1 MSSAGATYRD
11 TAEAAWQWTLGQ
23 VRWADDGPWIPTSV
37 TGDEPQ
43 VPDDRDGMHSGIAG
57 LAHTLA
63 EIRLS
68 RPWTAAETKLG
79 DAIAERLIREIPGCS
94 DVTFFDGLVST
105 IGALVALDRLD
116 GVRAAVV
123 RLQELAADD
132 GWPQTLMVPP
142 RFAPGARIHDMTLGT
157 AGVLLGGV
165 WAARHGVEGGREL
178 ADHAAGILLTEI
190 ALAGAEAEAEVGAGV
205 DAEARAAVG
214 AEVGAIDVGWPFV
227 PRRFRPEAG
236 AVMPNLS
243 HGLAG
248 VAAALASAGLSL
260 GRPELVAAATKV
272 SEQLVS
278 LGVTDGRG
286 FIVQRYIPTE
296 INDEDE
302 FTYTWCHGASGTS
315 LAFAALDAA
324 GVKSVA
330 GTAPADWRARC
341 LHSVRTSGLPA
352 RLHPGFWDNDGRCC
366 GTAGVGDILLD
377 SWHRTGSAEDLAF
390 ATLLADTL
398 VEHAFHEGGTYWRFT
413 EHRNENPLLPP
424 AVGWMQ
430 GAAGIAA
437 YLLHTARVV
446 EQGTAAQP
454 QQRMDTWWAA
464 PADAH
469 H

>member
-1 MSSAGATYRD
+1 VSVSSAGAAYRE
-11 TAEAAWQWTLGQ
+11 TAEAAWRWTLGQ
-23 VRWADDGPWIPTSV
+23 VRWAEDGPWIPTSV
-37 TGDEPQ
+37 TGDEPV

-57 LAHTLA
+57 LAYTLA

-68 RPWTAAETKLG
+68 RAWTGAEGDLA
-79 DAIAERLIREIPGCS
+79 DAIAERLTREIPGCS

-105 IGALVALDRLD
+105 IGALVALDRPD
-116 GVRAAVV
+116 GVRAAVA
-123 RLQELAADD
+123 RLQELAEGD
-132 GWPQTLMVPP
+132 GWPQALMVPP

-165 WAARHGVEGGREL
+165 WAARHGVDDGREL
-178 ADHAAGILLTEI
+178 AERAAEILLAETL
-190 ALAGAEAEAEVGAGV
+190 LAET
-205 DAEARAAVG
+205 
-214 AEVGAIDVGWPFV
+214 DVGWPFV
-227 PRRFRPEAG
+227 PRRFRSEPG

-248 VAAALASAGLSL
+248 VTAALASAGLSL
-260 GRPELVAAATKV
+260 GRPDLVSAAAKV
-272 SEQLVS
+272 SEQLVA

-286 FIVQRYIPTE
+286 FVVQRYIPTE

-324 GVKSVA
+324 RVKSVA
-330 GTAPADWRARC
+330 GTTPADWRERC
-341 LHSVRTSGLPA
+341 LYSVRTSGLPA

-377 SWHRTGSAEDLAF
+377 SWHRTGSVEDLAF

-398 VEHAFHEGGTYWRFT
+398 VDRAVHEGGTYWRFI
-413 EHRNENPLLPP
+413 EHRNEDPLLPP

-446 EQGTAAQP
+446 EQGVAAEAQP
-454 QQRMDTWWAA
+454 RMDTWWATG
-464 PADAH
+464 ADAH

>member
-1 MSSAGATYRD
+1 M
-11 TAEAAWQWTLGQ
+11 LGQ
-23 VRWADDGPWIPTSV
+23 VRWADDGLWIPTNV
-37 TGDEPQ
+37 TGDEPV

-57 LAHTLA
+57 LVHTLA

-68 RPWTAAETKLG
+68 RPWTAAEVELG
-79 DAIAERLIREIPGCS
+79 DAIAERLIREIPGSS

-105 IGALVALDRLD
+105 IGALVALDRPD
-116 GVRAAVV
+116 GVRAAVE
-123 RLQELAADD
+123 RLHQLAADD
-132 GWPQTLMVPP
+132 GWPQTMMLPP
-142 RFAPGARIHDMTLGT
+142 RFSPDARIHDMTLGT

-165 WAARHGVEGGREL
+165 WAARHGVDGGREL
-178 ADHAAGILLTEI
+178 ADRAAEILLTEI
-190 ALAGAEAEAEVGAGV
+190 ALAEAGV
-205 DAEARAAVG
+205 A
-214 AEVGAIDVGWPFV
+214 DVGWPFV
-227 PRRFRPEAG
+227 PRRFRSEPG

-248 VAAALASAGLSL
+248 VSAALASAGLSL
-260 GRPELVAAATKV
+260 GRPELVAAAAKV
-272 SEQLVS
+272 CEQLVP

-286 FIVQRYIPTE
+286 FVVQRYIPTE
-296 INDEDE
+296 TNDEDE

-330 GTAPADWRARC
+330 GTAPADWRERC
-341 LHSVRTSGLPA
+341 LYSVRTSGLPA

-377 SWHRTGSAEDLAF
+377 SWHRTGSPDDLAF

-398 VEHAFHEGGTYWRFT
+398 VEHAVHDGGNYWRFT
-413 EHRNENPLLPP
+413 EHRNEDPLLPP

-437 YLLHTARVV
+437 YLLHMARVV
-446 EQGTAAQP
+446 EQGAAAEPQP
-454 QQRMDTWWAA
+454 RMDTWWATNT
-464 PADAH
+464 DGH

>member
-1 MSSAGATYRD
+1 MPGDETTPGGVLSEELSWHDVPVSSAGATYRE
-11 TAEAAWQWTLGQ
+11 TAEAAWQWVLGQ
-23 VRWADDGPWIPTSV
+23 VRWTAAGPWIPTSV
-37 TGDEPQ
+37 TGDELQ

-57 LAHTLA
+57 LAYTLA

-68 RPWTAAETKLG
+68 RPWTAAETDLA

-116 GVRAAVV
+116 GVRAAVE
-123 RLQELAADD
+123 RLQELASDD

-165 WAARHGVEGGREL
+165 WAARHGVDGGREL
-178 ADHAAGILLTEI
+178 ADRAAGILLTE
-190 ALAGAEAEAEVGAGV
+190 AEAGTT
-205 DAEARAAVG
+205 
-214 AEVGAIDVGWPFV
+214 DVGWPFV
-227 PRRFRPEAG
+227 PRRFRSDAG
-236 AVMPNLS
+236 TVMPNLS

-260 GRPELVAAATKV
+260 GRPELITAATKV
-272 SEQLVS
+272 SEQLIS
-278 LGVTDGRG
+278 LGVTDGQG

-315 LAFAALDAA
+315 LAFAALDTA

-330 GTAPADWRARC
+330 GTAPANWRARC

-377 SWHRTGSAEDLAF
+377 SWHRTRSADDLAF
-390 ATLLADTL
+390 ATQLADTL
-398 VEHAFHEGGTYWRFT
+398 VERALHENGTYWRFI
-413 EHRNENPLLPP
+413 EHRNEDPLLPP

-446 EQGTAAQP
+446 EQGAAAQP
-454 QQRMDTWWAA
+454 QQRMDTWWASST
-464 PADAH
+464 DAH
-469 H
+469 N

>member
-1 MSSAGATYRD
+1 MRSAGATYRE

-23 VRWADDGPWIPTSV
+23 VRWADDGPWIPTNV
-37 TGDEPQ
+37 AGDEPV
-43 VPDDRDGMHSGIAG
+43 VPEDRDGMHSGIAG
-57 LAHTLA
+57 LAYTLA

-68 RPWTAAETKLG
+68 RPWTAFESDLG

-94 DVTFFDGLVST
+94 DVTYFDGLVST

-116 GVRAAVV
+116 GVRAAVS

-132 GWPQTLMVPP
+132 GWPQTLMLPP
-142 RFAPGARIHDMTLGT
+142 RFAAGARIHDMTLGT

-165 WAARHGVEGGREL
+165 WAARYGVEGGREL
-178 ADHAAGILLTEI
+178 AEHAGEILLAETIHAE
-190 ALAGAEAEAEVGAGV
+190 AGAEGS
-205 DAEARAAVG
+205 
-214 AEVGAIDVGWPFV
+214 DVGWPFV
-227 PRRFRPEAG
+227 PRRFRTESG

-248 VAAALASAGLSL
+248 VSAALASAGLSL
-260 GRPELVAAATKV
+260 DRPDLVTAATKI
-272 SEQLVS
+272 SEQLIT
-278 LGVTDGRG
+278 LGVKDGPG

-324 GVKSVA
+324 GVKAIA
-330 GTAPADWRARC
+330 GTAPADWRERC
-341 LHSVRTSGLPA
+341 LYSVRTSGLPA

-366 GTAGVGDILLD
+366 GTAGVGDIVLD
-377 SWHRTGSAEDLAF
+377 SWHRTGSADDLAF

-398 VEHAFHEGGTYWRFT
+398 VERAVREGGTYWRFI
-413 EHRNENPLLPP
+413 EHRNEDPLLPP

-446 EQGTAAQP
+446 EQGAAAEPQP
-454 QQRMDTWWAA
+454 RMDTWWATISPQSRRT
-464 PADAH
+464 PAD
-469 H
+469 

>member
-1 MSSAGATYRD
+1 VSSGATYRE
-11 TAEAAWQWTLGQ
+11 TAEAAWQWTLQQ
-23 VRWADDGPWIPTSV
+23 VRRADDGPWFPTSV
-37 TGDEPQ
+37 TDDEPA
-43 VPDDRDGMHSGIAG
+43 VPDDRDSMHSGIAG

-68 RPWTAAETKLG
+68 RPWSAEETELG
-79 DAIAERLIREIPGCS
+79 DAIAERLIREIPNCS
-94 DVTFFDGLVST
+94 DITFFDGLVST

-116 GVRAAVV
+116 GVQAAVD

-157 AGVLLGGV
+157 AGVLIGGV
-165 WAARHGVEGGREL
+165 WAAQHGVETGREL
-178 ADHAAGILLTEI
+178 ADRAADILLTE
-190 ALAGAEAEAEVGAGV
+190 AEATEA
-205 DAEARAAVG
+205 
-214 AEVGAIDVGWPFV
+214 GWPFV
-227 PRRFRPEAG
+227 PQRFRTDTG

-260 GRPELVAAATKV
+260 GRPELVTAATTV
-272 SEQLVS
+272 SEQLVA

-286 FIVQRYIPTE
+286 FMVQRYIPTE

-315 LAFAALDAA
+315 LAFSALDAA
-324 GVKSVA
+324 GVKEVA
-330 GTAPADWRARC
+330 GTAPADWRERC
-341 LHSVRTSGLPA
+341 LYSVRTSGLPA

-377 SWHRTGSAEDLAF
+377 SWHRTGSADDLAF

-398 VEHAFHEGGTYWRFT
+398 VEHAIHEGGTYWRFT
-413 EHRNENPLLPP
+413 EHRNEDPLLPP

-446 EQGTAAQP
+446 EQGVEAAPQP
-454 QQRMDTWWAA
+454 RMDTWWTTST
-464 PADAH
+464 DAH

>member
-1 MSSAGATYRD
+1 VSVTSAGEVYRE
-11 TAEAAWQWTLGQ
+11 TAESAWTWTLRQ
-23 VRWADDGPWIPTSV
+23 VQRGDDGPWFPGSV
-37 TGDEPQ
+37 VPGVEPE

-57 LAHTLA
+57 LVYTLA

-68 RPWTAAETKLG
+68 RPWTAAETDLA
-79 DAIAERLIREIPGCS
+79 DAIAERLIRTIPSSS
-94 DVTFFDGLVST
+94 DVTFFDGLVSS

-116 GVRAAVV
+116 GVRAAVE
-123 RLQELAADD
+123 RLQDLAADD
-132 GWPQTLMVPP
+132 GWPQTLMVGP
-142 RFAPGARIHDMTLGT
+142 RFLPGARIHDMTLGT

-165 WAARHGVEGGREL
+165 WAAQHGVDGGREL
-178 ADHAAGILLTEI
+178 ADRAAEILVTE
-190 ALAGAEAEAEVGAGV
+190 AAAPDAGV
-205 DAEARAAVG
+205 S
-214 AEVGAIDVGWPFV
+214 WPFV
-227 PRRFRPEAG
+227 PQRFRTDAG

-243 HGLAG
+243 HGVAG
-248 VAAALASAGLSL
+248 VSAALAAAGLSL
-260 GRPELVAAATKV
+260 GRPELVAVGTQVA
-272 SEQLVS
+272 EQLVS

-330 GTAPADWRARC
+330 GSTPGDWRGRC

-398 VEHAFHEGGTYWRFT
+398 VDHALHDEGTYWRFI

-430 GAAGIAA
+430 GSAGIAA

-446 EQGTAAQP
+446 DQGSAAQP
-454 QQRMDTWWAA
+454 QPRMDTWWATTA
-464 PADAH
+464 LP
-469 H
+469 